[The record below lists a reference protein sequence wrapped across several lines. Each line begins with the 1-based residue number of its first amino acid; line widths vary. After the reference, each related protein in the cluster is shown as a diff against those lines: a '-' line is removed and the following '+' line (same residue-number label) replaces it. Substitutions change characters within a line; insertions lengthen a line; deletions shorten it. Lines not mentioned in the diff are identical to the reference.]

1 MMNQNTIN
9 RLLYA
14 GWHHNR
20 KININS
26 IKQKYN
32 QIGLE
37 MPNNVEQFL
46 IEFGMIKIDASDKKY
61 YDVDFNP
68 FKAIGDY
75 FDGDYFRE
83 CLIEYGVNDMVYPI
97 GEARQSNLIVLMTE
111 QNVFYCFTDGCLVK
125 VGDCIEDM
133 IDCLVG
139 ECRKEEIILN

>member
-1 MMNQNTIN
+1 MNQNTIN

-46 IEFGMIKIDASDKKY
+46 IEFGMIKIDAPDKKY

-75 FDGDYFRE
+75 LD
-83 CLIEYGVNDMVYPI
+83 
-97 GEARQSNLIVLMTE
+97 
-111 QNVFYCFTDGCLVK
+111 
-125 VGDCIEDM
+125 
-133 IDCLVG
+133 
-139 ECRKEEIILN
+139 RKSVV